1 VPPLTDIVFSQVM
14 DFLGIEI
21 IFPGFNLY
29 LNPPSVL
36 APQLRV
42 ASVESTLA
50 FFNKLLYVPSNP
62 WFVRGMKFDCVHWKK
77 MIEYSVHIIGKR

>member
-1 VPPLTDIVFSQVM
+1 M
-14 DFLGIEI
+14 DFLEIEI

-42 ASVESTLA
+42 TSVEGTLA
-50 FFNKLLYVPSNP
+50 LFNKLLYVPSNP
-62 WFVRGMKFDCVHWKK
+62 WFVRGMKSDCVHWKR
-77 MIEYSVHIIGKR
+77 MIECSVQIIGKR

>member
-14 DFLGIEI
+14 DFWGIEI

-29 LNPPSVL
+29 LDPPSVL

-42 ASVESTLA
+42 
-50 FFNKLLYVPSNP
+50 FNKLLYVPSNP
-62 WFVRGMKFDCVHWKK
+62 WFVRGMKSDCVHWKK
-77 MIEYSVHIIGKR
+77 MIECIVQIIGKR